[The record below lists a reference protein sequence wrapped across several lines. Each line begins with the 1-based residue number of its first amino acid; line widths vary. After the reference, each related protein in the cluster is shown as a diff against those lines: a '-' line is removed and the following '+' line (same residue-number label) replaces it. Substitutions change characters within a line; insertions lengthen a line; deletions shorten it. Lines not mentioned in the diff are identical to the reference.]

1 MESFLV
7 ELDQKVETEKIVE
20 LLKRYKTN
28 FLCAKC
34 GHVPQRSFISGDCE
48 HSFCESCVNKKPFF
62 KRCPKCQNIIREEF
76 IINDEP
82 YIVFSKCYER
92 YKSALQRSADTDSKN
107 NRSQKK
113 NYDYLLQDECR
124 KLFKNRNGS
133 IDNIRRLL
141 SSGAN
146 PNVLNKDGW
155 TLMHEAVDYEN
166 LEVLEILL
174 EAGGNVNAYSGDKC
188 TTCLHD
194 ALNEVDISTDIIRCL
209 LNYGA
214 DINARDPY
222 GGTPIKKIAVNEVLQ
237 ELFQQHKQI
246 YDIPARPIPSK
257 VPLLYACNL
266 SSTCLK
272 NLSTFCHK
280 VKLKLA
286 VPGNKISQNVTHIIV
301 DEELCKPFHEVL
313 MGILYGCYI
322 VKYLWIE
329 KSIEAGYLLPAE
341 DYEITGTRSYPDS
354 NAPRRSRLNS
364 ESLKPRLFASGQFYI
379 MDGMEQKLSH
389 KKKEE
394 LVDLIIAGGGKI
406 LMRAKSFD
414 EIAEKTVFFHADREG
429 SLKSCYVIVL
439 YKTVPTI
446 VYRMDTVRSF
456 HIRWLSEAIQRF
468 RIEAADAADET

>member
-1 MESFLV
+1 MEPFLT
-7 ELDQKVETEKIVE
+7 ELSQKIETVKIIE
-20 LLKRYKTN
+20 LLKRNEAN

-76 IINDEP
+76 IINDEA
-82 YIVFSKCYER
+82 YIVFSKCYEH
-92 YKSALQRSADTDSKN
+92 YKSTLSRMAEPDSKN
-107 NRSQKK
+107 IRSQKK
-113 NYDYLLQDECR
+113 NYDFLLQDECR

-188 TTCLHD
+188 TSCLHD
-194 ALNEVDISTDIIRCL
+194 ALNEVDISTDIIKCL

-222 GGTPIKKIAVNEVLQ
+222 GETPIQKVGGNEALL
-237 ELFQQHKQI
+237 ELFQKHKKI
-246 YDIPARPIPSK
+246 YDIPTRPIPIK

-266 SSTCLK
+266 SSTSNK
-272 NLSTFCHK
+272 NLSTFCHTL
-280 VKLKLA
+280 KLKLA
-286 VPGNKISQNVTHIIV
+286 VPGKKISKNITHIIV
-301 DEELCKPFHEVL
+301 EEDLCEPFHEVL
-313 MGILYGCYI
+313 LGILYGCYI

-341 DYEITGTRSYPDS
+341 DYEISGTKSYPDS
-354 NAPRRSRLNS
+354 NAPRKSRLNY

-389 KKKEE
+389 KKEE
-394 LVDLIIAGGGKI
+394 LVDLITAGGGKI

-414 EIAEKTVFFHADREG
+414 EIAEKTVFFHADTEG

-439 YKTVPTI
+439 YKTIPTI

-456 HIRWLSEAIQRF
+456 HISWLSEAIQRF
-468 RIEAADAADET
+468 RIEAVDTADET